1 MHEKKLENQ
10 LQILLRGV
18 SDIVSIEELKQKL
31 LTKKQLVVKLGVD
44 PTAPDIHLGHVVIL
58 NKLRQFQEFGHK
70 VVFII
75 GDFTA
80 RIGDPS
86 GRNTTRPTLSEE
98 EILANAKTYTQQ
110 VFKILDKD
118 KTEVVY
124 NSQWL
129 YPLGIDGLLQ
139 LCSKYTVARMLE
151 RDDFNNR
158 FKNNIPITI
167 LEFIYPLLQ
176 GYDSVVVKAD
186 VELGGNDQKFN
197 LIVGRELQKDSG
209 QQPQVI
215 ITMPLLEGTDG
226 ARKMSK
232 SYKNY
237 IAVNDPPNDMFGK
250 IMSIPDSIM
259 LKYFELLTNENMDKV
274 VTMIKES
281 PKDAKAYLGYLI
293 VKQFYGEEKAKKAK
307 QEFEQVFSK
316 KELPSE
322 IPIVKVERKK
332 YELIDLLTEH
342 NLVSS
347 KSEAKR
353 LISQNGIKINKEKI
367 NKNIILDFVEN
378 TDEILVQIGKIKFVK
393 FVPK

>member
-1 MHEKKLENQ
+1 MNIEQQ
-10 LQILLRGV
+10 LKVLLRGV
-18 SDIVSIEELKQKL
+18 SEIISVEELKQKL
-31 LTKKQLVVKLGVD
+31 EKKKQLTVKLGVD
-44 PTAPDIHLGHVVIL
+44 PTAPDIHLGHTVIL
-58 NKLRQFQEFGHK
+58 RKLRQFQDFGHK

-86 GRNTTRPTLSEE
+86 GRDTTRPMLSEE

-151 RDDFNNR
+151 RDDFSLR
-158 FKNNIPITI
+158 YKNNQPITI

-176 GYDSVVVKAD
+176 GYDSIAVKAD
-186 VELGGNDQKFN
+186 VEIGGTDQKFN
-197 LIVGRELQKDSG
+197 LIVGRELQKDAG
-209 QQPQVI
+209 LEPQVI

-226 ARKMSK
+226 VKKMSK

-237 IAVNDPPNDMFGK
+237 IALNDTSKDMFGK

-259 LKYFELLTNENMDKV
+259 LKYFDLLTDEDMDKV
-274 VTMIKES
+274 KEMVQTN
-281 PKDAKAYLGYLI
+281 PRDAKMYLAYLI
-293 VKQFYGEEKAKKAK
+293 VKQYYGEEIAKKEK
-307 QEFEQVFSK
+307 EEFERVFSK
-316 KELPSE
+316 KEIPSDVPV
-322 IPIVKVERKK
+322 IYVEKRKYNLVDFLVEQK
-332 YELIDLLTEH
+332 
-342 NLVSS
+342 LVSS

-353 LISQNGIKINKEKI
+353 LIFQGGIKVNSKKVEDV
-367 NKNIILDFVEN
+367 NTVLDFEN
-378 TDEILVQIGKIKFVK
+378 QKEILIQIGKLKFVK
-393 FVPK
+393 VTR